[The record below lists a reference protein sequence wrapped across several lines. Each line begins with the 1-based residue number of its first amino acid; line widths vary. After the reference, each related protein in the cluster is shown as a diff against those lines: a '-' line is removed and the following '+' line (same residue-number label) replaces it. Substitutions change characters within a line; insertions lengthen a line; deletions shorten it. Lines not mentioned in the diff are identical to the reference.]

1 MSLVNLDSEIMER
14 NECESMVELTVQ
26 QFGVI
31 MFFTGVSAALILS
44 RFNKWFMNGE

>member
-1 MSLVNLDSEIMER
+1 MSLVNRDSEIMER

-31 MFFTGVSAALILS
+31 MFFSGVGAAIILS
-44 RFNKWFMNGE
+44 RLNKWFIDGE